1 MGLIKKVKK
10 NDSSL
15 EELKKLIDESN
26 FSINLKN
33 VKSIIYNNLVK
44 NVVKN
49 VDYIIIAGVTFYFVR
64 FLSFLRIHP
73 RMAIVFKT
81 LILALSSSA
90 PPRRQ
95 IEKK

>member
-33 VKSIIYNNLVK
+33 VKSRIYN
-44 NVVKN
+44 
-49 VDYIIIAGVTFYFVR
+49 FYK
-64 FLSFLRIHP
+64 
-73 RMAIVFKT
+73 M
-81 LILALSSSA
+81 
-90 PPRRQ
+90 
-95 IEKK
+95 

>member
-49 VDYIIIAGVTFYFVR
+49 VDYIIITGITFYLTKSIYSVNC
-64 FLSFLRIHP
+64 
-73 RMAIVFKT
+73 KN
-81 LILALSSSA
+81 
-90 PPRRQ
+90 
-95 IEKK
+95 

>member
-15 EELKKLIDESN
+15 EELKKLIDDSK

-49 VDYIIIAGVTFYFVR
+49 VDYIIIAGVTFYLTKSIYSVNCE
-64 FLSFLRIHP
+64 I
-73 RMAIVFKT
+73 
-81 LILALSSSA
+81 
-90 PPRRQ
+90 
-95 IEKK
+95 